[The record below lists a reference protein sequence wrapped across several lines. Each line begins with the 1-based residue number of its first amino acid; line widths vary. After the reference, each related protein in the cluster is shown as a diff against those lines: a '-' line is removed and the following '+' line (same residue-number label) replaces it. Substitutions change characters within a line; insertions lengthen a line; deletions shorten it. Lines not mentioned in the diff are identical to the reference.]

1 MLGDGKII
9 DLRMIRHIF
18 IFTLLVI
25 STQVVAQKV
34 EPDVASRHRPG
45 LLWFYDGF
53 KTSKLTDARKY
64 DRLIIDLVHNDW
76 MSDNTKPFQTHAG
89 SIGFNT
95 QLIFDIPITRKNIVS
110 LGIGLG
116 YGHTKIRSNQV
127 VTNFN
132 NSQETQLVSKTLFP
146 DLDKSIFKSNLLFI
160 PVELR
165 FRTPG
170 WQHVKLHVGGRFGL
184 QMAAKTKDFSSING
198 QRSIHKTKGFQD
210 LNRWMLSVHT
220 RVGIRNWALTA
231 SYNITPYFDTSKEN
245 QINGIELGVSLS
257 LF

>member
-1 MLGDGKII
+1 MGKQETE
-9 DLRMIRHIF
+9 RMIRLLF
-18 IFTLLVI
+18 LLTLCVF
-25 STQVVAQKV
+25 STQAMAQKS

-53 KTSKLTDARKY
+53 KSSKLTDARKY

-76 MSDNTKPFQTHAG
+76 MSDNTKPFQTHWA

-95 QLIFDIPITRKNIVS
+95 QLIFDIPLTPKNIIS
-110 LGIGLG
+110 LGVGLG

-127 VTNFN
+127 VTTFN
-132 NSQETQLVSKTLFP
+132 NTEEAQLVSKSQFP
-146 DLDKSIFKSNLLFI
+146 DLDKSIFKSNLLFV

-165 FRTPG
+165 FKTPG
-170 WQHVKLHVGGRFGL
+170 WEHVKLHVGGRFGL
-184 QMAAKTKDFSSING
+184 QMGAKTKEFFSIDG
-198 QRSIHKTKGFQD
+198 QKSIHKTKGFQD

-220 RVGIRNWALTA
+220 RVGIRNWAITT
-231 SYNITPYFDTSKEN
+231 SYNLTPYFDTSTEN
-245 QINGIELGVSLS
+245 QINGLEVGISLS